1 MTRTARLTIA
11 ILPAR
16 PELANMRDSKESGF
30 LTASDGT
37 VMDMVKPLGYPAM
50 LPGITK
56 LG

>member
-1 MTRTARLTIA
+1 MTRTARLTID

-16 PELANMRDSKESGF
+16 TELANMRDSKESDF
-30 LTASDGT
+30 LTASDGA
-37 VMDMVKPLGYPAM
+37 VMDMLKPLGYPAM

>member
-1 MTRTARLTIA
+1 MTRTARLTIV
-11 ILPAR
+11 ILPSR
-16 PELANMRDSKESGF
+16 TELANMRDSKESDF
-30 LTASDGT
+30 LTASGGA

>member
-1 MTRTARLTIA
+1 MTRTARLTID

-16 PELANMRDSKESGF
+16 TELANMRDSKESDF
-30 LTASDGT
+30 LTASGGA
-37 VMDMVKPLGYPAM
+37 VMDMLKPLGYPAM